1 MELTKEQ
8 FEPVWECLPRQRGN
22 VKIEN
27 FQGLHA
33 ILSVAE
39 QGCQWRGLPDR
50 FGQWHRVSTRRNRW
64 SKKGVM
70 AAVLEKLPREQ
81 LVRIKVEAVS
91 LDRTLIKVPPEGTGA
106 RKKTGRKPSAK
117 AGPAGAPRFIWWPR
131 MLVVR

>member
-1 MELTKEQ
+1 MP
-8 FEPVWECLPRQRGN
+8 FCLLPSRDANGGDGRTALANGTASPHAGIVGVKRGM
-22 VKIEN
+22 
-27 FQGLHA
+27 
-33 ILSVAE
+33 
-39 QGCQWRGLPDR
+39 
-50 FGQWHRVSTRRNRW
+50 
-64 SKKGVM
+64 M

-81 LVRIKVEAVS
+81 LGRSKVEAVS